1 MQHESSEI
9 AAGAGSI
16 RPADHHNQRLVE
28 QVHPSDW
35 VNPTPVDRYNMV
47 VVGAGSA
54 GLVTAAGAAGMGAK
68 VALVERH
75 LMGGDCLNYGCVPSK
90 AVLRAARAIADVKQ
104 AGSLGVK
111 LPDEIEID
119 FATVMERV
127 RRLRADI
134 SANDSA
140 SRFRELGVDVFLGS
154 GQFTGPD
161 ALQVDGHTLRFK
173 RACIATGA
181 RPAVPPIAG
190 LEEAGYLTNETVFG
204 LTSLPPRLAVIGG
217 GPIGCELSQ
226 AFARFGAEVF
236 LLDTAPQ
243 LLGREDPEAAGLVEA
258 ALRRDGVQRVTG
270 ATVNRVKTDGKAK
283 TIHLTRNGSQQSV
296 TVDEILVA
304 VGRTP
309 NLQDL
314 GLDQAGV
321 DYDERTGVKVDDM
334 LRSSNSNI
342 YAAGDICSSYKFTHA
357 ADAMARIVIQNA
369 LFLGRAKVS
378 ALTIPWCT
386 YTDPELAHV
395 GLTEQQ
401 ARSQGLQ
408 VQIFTQQL
416 AAVDRALLDGET
428 EGMVKIVAKEGSDR
442 ILGATVVA
450 RHAGEMLGE
459 LTIAI
464 SAGLGLK
471 EIAGTIHP
479 YPTQSEAIK
488 KLGDAYMRTK
498 LTPTVARLSSGWLAL
513 RR

>member
-1 MQHESSEI
+1 MQSESAEI
-9 AAGAGSI
+9 TAGAASI

-35 VNPTPVDRYNMV
+35 VNPTPAERYNMV

-104 AGSLGVK
+104 AGNLGVK

-134 SANDSA
+134 SAHDSA
-140 SRFRELGVDVFLGS
+140 TRFRELGVDVFLGS
-154 GQFTGPD
+154 GQLTGPD
-161 ALQVDGHTLRFK
+161 TLEVEGQTLSFK
-173 RACIATGA
+173 RACIATGT

-204 LTSLPPRLAVIGG
+204 LTSLPSRLAVIGG

-226 AFARFGAEVF
+226 AFARFGAQVC

-258 ALRRDGVQRVTG
+258 ALRHDGVQLLTG
-270 ATVNRVKTDGKAK
+270 ATINRVKTDGIDR
-283 TIHLTRNGSQQSV
+283 TIHLTRNGIQEAI

-304 VGRTP
+304 AGRTP
-309 NLQDL
+309 NVQGL
-314 GLDQAGV
+314 GLDQAGI
-321 DYDERTGVKVDDM
+321 DFDERTGVTVDDM
-334 LRSSNSNI
+334 LRTSNSNI
-342 YAAGDICSSYKFTHA
+342 YAAGDICSPFKFTHA

-395 GLTEQQ
+395 GLTAHQ
-401 ARSQGLQ
+401 ARAQGVA
-408 VQIFTQQL
+408 VQTFTQPL
-416 AAVDRALLDGET
+416 AVVDRALLDDET
-428 EGMVKIVAKEGSDR
+428 EGMVKIVAKAGSDR

-459 LTIAI
+459 ITLAI
-464 SAGLGLK
+464 KAGLGLK

-479 YPTQSEAIK
+479 YPTQAEAIK
-488 KLGDAYMRTK
+488 KLGDAYMRAR

-513 RR
+513 GR

>member
-1 MQHESSEI
+1 MQSEGPEI
-9 AAGAGSI
+9 AAGAGSL
-16 RPADHHNQRLVE
+16 RPADDHNQRLVE
-28 QVHPSDW
+28 QVHPADW
-35 VNPTPVDRYNMV
+35 VNPTPAERYNMV

-90 AVLRAARAIADVKQ
+90 AVLRAARAIADVRR
-104 AGSLGVK
+104 AGRLGVK

-134 SANDSA
+134 SAHDSA
-140 SRFRELGVDVFLGS
+140 IRFRELGVDVFLGN
-154 GQFTGPD
+154 GQLSGPD
-161 ALQVDGHTLRFK
+161 TLQVGEQTLRFK

-181 RPAVPPIAG
+181 RPSVPPIAG

-204 LTSLPPRLAVIGG
+204 LTSLPPRLAVIGA

-226 AFARFGAEVF
+226 AFARFGAQVT
-236 LLDTAPQ
+236 LLDSAPQ

-258 ALRRDGVQRVTG
+258 ALLDDGVQLLTG
-270 ATVNRVKTDGKAK
+270 ATVNRVKTGGQGK
-283 TIHLTRNGSQQSV
+283 TIHLTCDGEQQSV

-309 NLQDL
+309 NVKGL

-321 DYDERTGVKVDDM
+321 DYDERTGVTVDDM
-334 LRSSNSNI
+334 LRTSNGNI
-342 YAAGDICSSYKFTHA
+342 YAAGDICSPYKFTHA

-369 LFLGRAKVS
+369 LFLGRAKLS

-386 YTDPELAHV
+386 YTDPELAQV

-401 ARSQGLQ
+401 ARSRELE
-408 VQIFTQQL
+408 VQTFTQQL
-416 AAVDRALLDGET
+416 VAVDRALLDDET
-428 EGMVKIVAKEGSDR
+428 DGMVKIVARAGSDR

-459 LTIAI
+459 LTMAI

-471 EIAGTIHP
+471 QIASTIHP

-488 KLGDAYMRTK
+488 KLGDAYMRTR

-513 RR
+513 GR

>member
-1 MQHESSEI
+1 MQSEGPEI
-9 AAGAGSI
+9 AAGAGSL
-16 RPADHHNQRLVE
+16 RPADDHNQRLVE
-28 QVHPSDW
+28 QVHPADW
-35 VNPTPVDRYNMV
+35 VNPTPAERYNMV

-90 AVLRAARAIADVKQ
+90 AVLRAARAIADVRR
-104 AGSLGVK
+104 AGRLGVK

-134 SANDSA
+134 SAHDSA
-140 SRFRELGVDVFLGS
+140 IRFRELGVDVFLGN
-154 GQFTGPD
+154 GQLSGPD
-161 ALQVDGHTLRFK
+161 TLQVGEQTLRFK

-181 RPAVPPIAG
+181 RPSVPPIAG

-204 LTSLPPRLAVIGG
+204 LTSLPPRLAVIGA

-226 AFARFGAEVF
+226 AFARFGAQVT
-236 LLDTAPQ
+236 LLDSAPQ

-258 ALRRDGVQRVTG
+258 ALLDDGVQLLTG
-270 ATVNRVKTDGKAK
+270 ATVNRVKTGGQGK
-283 TIHLTRNGSQQSV
+283 TIHLTCDGEQQAV

-309 NLQDL
+309 NVKGL

-321 DYDERTGVKVDDM
+321 DYDERTGVTVDDM
-334 LRSSNSNI
+334 LRTSNGNI
-342 YAAGDICSSYKFTHA
+342 YAAGDICSPYKFTHA

-369 LFLGRAKVS
+369 LFLGRAKLS

-386 YTDPELAHV
+386 YTDPELAQV

-401 ARSQGLQ
+401 ARSRGME
-408 VQIFTQQL
+408 VQTFTQQL
-416 AAVDRALLDGET
+416 VAVDRALLDDET
-428 EGMVKIVAKEGSDR
+428 DGMVKIVARAGSDR

-459 LTIAI
+459 LTMAI

-471 EIAGTIHP
+471 QIASTIHP

-488 KLGDAYMRTK
+488 KLGDAYMRTR

-513 RR
+513 GR